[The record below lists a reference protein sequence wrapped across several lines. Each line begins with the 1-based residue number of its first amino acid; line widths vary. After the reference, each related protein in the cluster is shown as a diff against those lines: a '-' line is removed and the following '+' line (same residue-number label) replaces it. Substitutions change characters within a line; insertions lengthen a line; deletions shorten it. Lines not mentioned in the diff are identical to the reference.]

1 MEVTRQLRR
10 ERVDKKGLAPIQL
23 TFCWDGQRL
32 RLPAGQKCLPKDWDE
47 KRGRAK
53 AKPGTY
59 LDDVNQVLN
68 RYQDAAAH
76 AATLAGRAL
85 DKDAMRA
92 DIEQR
97 YQRLTQEA
105 NGEVPAE
112 IPEPPPPPPPRCSTT
127 SSAGLTPRP
136 SRSPC
141 ARAGC

>member
-1 MEVTRQLRR
+1 M
-10 ERVDKKGLAPIQL
+10 
-23 TFCWDGQRL
+23 
-32 RLPAGQKCLPKDWDE
+32 
-47 KRGRAK
+47 
-53 AKPGTY
+53 
-59 LDDVNQVLN
+59 LN

-112 IPEPPPPPPPRCSTT
+112 IPEPPPPPHPRCSTT

-136 SRSPC
+136 
-141 ARAGC
+141 